1 MAKTSIVILNYN
13 GKEMLKEYLPKVIA
27 FSGDA
32 DIIVADNASTDGSV
46 EMLAAEFP
54 QVKTV
59 VMDENYGFAGGY
71 NIALKGITTEY
82 IMLLNSDVEVTEEW
96 LKVLEDFMDAHED
109 VAACQPK
116 IRALKNR
123 KAFEYAGASGGF
135 IDRLGYPY
143 CRGRIFDTVEDDEG
157 QYDDAVEVMWATGAA
172 LIIRNKDWQMA
183 EGFDASFFAHNEE
196 IDLCWR
202 LRNMGRKIFVVPQ
215 SIVFHVGGATLAK
228 SNPRKT
234 FLNFRNNLTMLYKNL
249 PDRELNRV
257 MRLRWILDYVAAW
270 QTLILNRNLGDF
282 KAIYKARRAFREIVK
297 NNPEIRTKARER
309 VKEDLKKKQMLTPY
323 YILKEYYLRGKK
335 KYSDLT

>member
-1 MAKTSIVILNYN
+1 
-13 GKEMLKEYLPKVIA
+13 
-27 FSGDA
+27 
-32 DIIVADNASTDGSV
+32 
-46 EMLAAEFP
+46 
-54 QVKTV
+54 
-59 VMDENYGFAGGY
+59 
-71 NIALKGITTEY
+71 
-82 IMLLNSDVEVTEEW
+82 
-96 LKVLEDFMDAHED
+96 MDAHED

-143 CRGRIFDTVEDDEG
+143 CRGRIFDTVENDEG

-257 MRLRWILDYVAAW
+257 MRVRWILDYVAAW